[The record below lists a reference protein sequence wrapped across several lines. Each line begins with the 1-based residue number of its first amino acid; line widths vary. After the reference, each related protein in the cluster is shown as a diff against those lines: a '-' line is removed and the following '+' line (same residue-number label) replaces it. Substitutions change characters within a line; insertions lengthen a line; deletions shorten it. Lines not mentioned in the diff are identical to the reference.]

1 MLSGA
6 VMKRVI
12 FFLTLVILLSTT
24 LVAADDR
31 LKRGMALYKKHRY
44 EDALKVLPTDE
55 SAAKMNR
62 QPKIYLSLGM
72 ICLENAKLY
81 RELYQVSLSVNLDYL
96 TRLITEKN
104 QFESHLAKLY
114 LGKTLLKSGEL
125 SESAAFF
132 DKFLTENNAN
142 PKDKQIAQIGLG
154 NVYYLK
160 GKRDRARR
168 YWSKLNTN
176 DPETMSAL
184 ASAYSSA
191 GVSGKEPL
199 AMSKNA
205 LDLLRAAGKKPPIQV
220 INNAVDVYTRE
231 GRVDESFQL
240 LKHADLR
247 ACFHEETLVKNKVIR
262 FYDPALLMNLSRHYA
277 KAGIEFLQKARATT
291 DKKVQMLS
299 GHYLSEGYE
308 LFGPPEQAGQV
319 VEEMM
324 SSGRLPPRLDN
335 RARIRQ
341 AIVLYLRGDRH
352 GAEKQ
357 LSILLKS
364 KSDPDLTAELLLA
377 CANHKIDYSQAL
389 VAASILAKRGEGK
402 QFAKLNFAIG
412 KYYLWKKDYMKAV
425 TYMEAARDKSNK
437 NRIEYNN
444 PLMLTCLADAYY
456 HSRNFSEAL
465 EIFFE
470 MSKQYP
476 AVRQIQVAMQGVYSM
491 EQQSAGDAKIF

>member
-1 MLSGA
+1 
-6 VMKRVI
+6 MKKVL
-12 FFLTLVILLSTT
+12 FLLTLVILVSTT
-24 LVAADDR
+24 LYAADDP
-31 LKRGMALYKKHRY
+31 LKRGMTLYKKHRY
-44 EDALKVLPTDE
+44 EDALKVLPTD
-55 SAAKMNR
+55 AAAVKPNR
-62 QPKIYLSLGM
+62 QPKIFLSLGM

-96 TRLITEKN
+96 TRLITQKN

-160 GKRDRARR
+160 GKHDRANR

-199 AMSKNA
+199 TMSKNA
-205 LDLLRAAGKKPPIQV
+205 LDLLQAAGKQPPIQV
-220 INNAVDVYTRE
+220 INNTVDVYTRE
-231 GRVDESFQL
+231 GRIAESFQL

-247 ACFHEETLVKNKVIR
+247 AYFHEETLVKNKVIR

-277 KAGIEFLQKARATT
+277 KAGIEYLQKARGTT
-291 DKKVQMLS
+291 DKKIRMLS
-299 GHYLSEGYE
+299 SHYLSEGYE
-308 LFGPPEQAGQV
+308 LFGSAEQTRQV

-341 AIVLYLRGDRH
+341 AVVLYLRGDRDS
-352 GAEKQ
+352 AEKQ
-357 LSILLKS
+357 LSTLLKS
-364 KSDPDLTAELLLA
+364 KSDPDLTAELLMA
-377 CANHKIDYSQAL
+377 CVNHKINYSPA
-389 VAASILAKRGEGK
+389 VIAASTLAQRGEGK
-402 QFAKLNFAIG
+402 QFAKLNFALG
-412 KYYLWKKDYMKAV
+412 KYYLWKKDFMKAV

-444 PLMLTCLADAYY
+444 PLMLTCLAEAYY